1 MVANV
6 NYWYYSQVRTIILH
20 TLRLFSNF
28 RVSEGKDAD
37 GNPKLRRI
45 PVVYMS
51 TDKSVL
57 YMLNNASD
65 TVLESCPKMVLAIS
79 EIRANE
85 KLQSGSPYYE
95 FSTSFTEKKF
105 DEEIGN
111 YVDEPGDSYTIR
123 RANPVPLGLTFKLYI
138 LTSMQDQKFQLFEQ
152 IRALFTPTLELQ
164 TSENPLD
171 WTRVTAI
178 TLTGI
183 NWSSKG
189 TTNLDSTQLDAMD
202 MTFEV
207 NTNLDM
213 PSLIQR
219 ERMIEEIVNNIG
231 DGSGY
236 EDIISWSTE
245 DVSRTFYSPSNNR
258 IKLFVNDDGKQCI
271 QLLQSD
277 KSKTW
282 GELIKLYGIKYSPT
296 DKDIQINCLTSEN
309 VDKRNDIKG
318 ILNIPN
324 LDSNIA
330 YLDIDK
336 NTLPPDDECIFVDAI
351 IDPTSFQ
358 PSEENETM
366 YLIDK
371 EIGSGTKWWG
381 ELLNES
387 GEPIDKIDANCI
399 IKKIDG
405 KWVLFADPR
414 KYTGTILLKDR
425 SEPNFIYAYNPEYD
439 IWTDYV
445 NRTYQ
450 VGFWR
455 ISCKT
460 K

>member
-6 NYWYYSQVRTIILH
+6 NYWYYSQVRGIILH

-28 RVSEGKDAD
+28 RVSEGKDEN
-37 GNPKLRRI
+37 GNPKLRRV

-65 TVLESCPKMVLAIS
+65 TVLESCPKMVLAIN

-85 KLQSGSPYYE
+85 KLQSGAPYYE

-105 DEEIGN
+105 DEEKGN
-111 YVDEPGDSYTIR
+111 YIDEVGDSYTIR
-123 RANPVPLGLTFKLYI
+123 RANPVPLGITFKLYI

-189 TTNLDSTQLDAMD
+189 TTNLDSTTLDSMD

-219 ERMIEEIVNNIG
+219 ERMIEEIVNTIG

-236 EDIISWSTE
+236 EDIISWSLE
-245 DVSRTFYSPSNNR
+245 DTSRTFYSPSNNR
-258 IKLFVNDDGKQCI
+258 IKLFVNDNGKQCI
-271 QLLQSD
+271 QLLPSD
-277 KSKTW
+277 KCKTW
-282 GELIKLYGIKYSPT
+282 GELIKLYGITYTPT
-296 DKDIQINCLTSEN
+296 EKDIKVHCLTSGN

-318 ILNIPN
+318 VLEITD
-324 LDSNIA
+324 LDSSIAFYNIQ
-330 YLDIDK
+330 DGS
-336 NTLPPDDECIFVDAI
+336 LPSDDECIFVDAI
-351 IDPTSFQ
+351 IDPTSFK
-358 PSEENETM
+358 PSEEDNTI

-371 EIGSGTKWWG
+371 EIGSGSKWWG
-381 ELLNES
+381 ELLNEN

-399 IKKIDG
+399 IQRVNG
-405 KWVLFADPR
+405 KWIIFADPR
-414 KYTGTILLKDR
+414 KYTGSILLKDR
-425 SEPNFIYAYNPEYD
+425 SEPNFIYTYNQEYNMW
-439 IWTDYV
+439 IDYI
-445 NRTYQ
+445 NKTYQ

>member
-1 MVANV
+1 MQNV

-28 RVSEGKDAD
+28 KISEGKDAD

-45 PVVYMS
+45 PIVYMS
-51 TDKSVL
+51 TDKSVV

-65 TVLESCPKMVLAIS
+65 TVLESCPKMVLTIS
-79 EIRANE
+79 EIKANE
-85 KLQSGSPYYE
+85 RLQSGSPYYE
-95 FSTSFTEKKF
+95 FDTSFTEKKF

-111 YVDEPGDSYTIR
+111 YVDEVGDSYTIR
-123 RANPVPLGLTFKLYI
+123 RANPVPLGITFKLYI

-189 TTNLDSTQLDAMD
+189 TTNLDSSTLDSMD

-236 EDIISWSTE
+236 EDIVSWSLE
-245 DVSRTFYSPSNNR
+245 DTSRTFYSPSNNR
-258 IKLFVNDDGKQCI
+258 IKLFVDENNNQCV
-271 QLLQSD
+271 QLLPSE
-277 KSKTW
+277 KCKTW
-282 GELIKLYGIKYSPT
+282 GELIKLYGISYSPT
-296 DKDIQINCLTSEN
+296 DKDIKINCLTSDN

-318 ILNIPN
+318 SVIFTN
-324 LDSNIA
+324 LDSDIAQYNI
-330 YLDIDK
+330 DET
-336 NTLPPDDECIFVDAI
+336 TLPKDEYCIFVDAI
-351 IDPTSFQ
+351 IDPSSFEPAQ
-358 PSEENETM
+358 ENETT

-371 EIGSGTKWWG
+371 EIGTGTKWWG

-387 GEPIDKIDANCI
+387 GEKIDKIDENCI
-399 IKKIDG
+399 IKKLNGNWTLFIDP
-405 KWVLFADPR
+405 K
-414 KYTGTILLKDR
+414 KYSGTIILKDK
-425 SEPNFIYAYNPEYD
+425 SEPKYIYTYNSDYE
-439 IWTDYV
+439 IWVDYI
-445 NRTYQ
+445 NKTYQ